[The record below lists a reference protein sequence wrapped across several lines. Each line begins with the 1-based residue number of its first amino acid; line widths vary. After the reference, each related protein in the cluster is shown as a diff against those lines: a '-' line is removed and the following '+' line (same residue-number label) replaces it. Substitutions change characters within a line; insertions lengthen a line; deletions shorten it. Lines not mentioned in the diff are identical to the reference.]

1 MRLYDA
7 DDSSPAGPP
16 EMTPKNLVKLPDVKV
31 LIIDDDSM
39 MRDLVRRM
47 LRRLGIEGASDATDG
62 AEGIRRIEV
71 DGAEFGLV
79 ICDWNMPD
87 TTGLEVLKS
96 VRTTR
101 RDLPFLMLTGRG
113 DAASVVAA
121 RQSGVS
127 AYMVKPFSM
136 AEFETKIR
144 ALVGA
149 A

>member
-1 MRLYDA
+1 
-7 DDSSPAGPP
+7 
-16 EMTPKNLVKLPDVKV
+16 MTPKSLSKLPEIKV
-31 LIIDDDSM
+31 LVIDDDAM

-47 LRRLGIEGASDATDG
+47 LRRLGIGGVLDAVDGAAGIRCLAASDAD
-62 AEGIRRIEV
+62 
-71 DGAEFGLV
+71 FGLV
-79 ICDWNMPD
+79 ICDWNMPG

-96 VRTTR
+96 VRATKR
-101 RDLPFLMLTGRG
+101 SLPFLMLTGRG

-121 RQSGVS
+121 RQFGVS